1 MKDSKE
7 NEIKIGDEVICLNPI
22 EGFISST
29 KIYKVL
35 GLVKESQ
42 RIIINPDER
51 GLEGH
56 YRSDRFLVLKTG
68 ESDIF

>member
-1 MKDSKE
+1 MKDLKE
-7 NEIKIGDEVICLNPI
+7 NEIKVGDEVICLNPI
-22 EGFISST
+22 DGFLSSS
-29 KIYKVL
+29 KIYRVI
-35 GLVKESQ
+35 GLIEESQ

-56 YRSDRFLVLKTG
+56 YRSDRFIVIKTG